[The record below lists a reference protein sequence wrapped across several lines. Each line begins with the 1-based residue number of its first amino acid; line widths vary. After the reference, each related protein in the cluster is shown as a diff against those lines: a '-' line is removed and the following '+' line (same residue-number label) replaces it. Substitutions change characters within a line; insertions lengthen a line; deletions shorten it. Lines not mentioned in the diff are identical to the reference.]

1 METGTLQRR
10 SEPYFSDLPQMC
22 LEMMEVAEEAFRAEN
37 FELAAEIYGSQ
48 LAELPHPDRG
58 LYLRRGE
65 ALARAG
71 RIAEALDS
79 YSTVGNICKLRA
91 EELRVLVES
100 LAQNLR
106 EKELPLLLA
115 EKKASPNGEA
125 GKYSTVNGELKA
137 DPLNATGS
145 KCSDSNPKRKD
156 CDWDGHFNEKGEEL
170 DLFSCRLCNR
180 LLVDPSTLQCGHT
193 FCKSCLERESI
204 LICRLCKFKVKKL
217 EGGPGRSSFKV
228 NVVLG
233 HFLEKWFE
241 KESKARRLSLE
252 GETLLGEQKYSSAL
266 EKCNQAIAV
275 GYSVQLHR
283 SGWQAVPS
291 QGGGRM
297 PRFLEPHRLKGKVP
311 AKQPAQ
317 NEPDDAKL
325 CPGTNAYKKYGQS
338 CRSWP
343 CRSPTLT
350 GGLPPML
357 RRSWRSALS
366 YASPEESLPDHST
379 AGCIRISTWTAAYPT
394 DPDHKIQR
402 SGPTCGCLLFGQGRS
417 ARYLK
422 AQVFVALGRA
432 EEALKEFLYCAAL
445 KPDWDSVKLEA
456 QKIMC
461 DVFFPTFE
469 NVHDS
474 LPASLRSSSF
484 TRLKPTIL
492 NSINSSPLAE
502 DGTSEGC
509 SVNSV
514 FKVNKTAPQ
523 DSGMFPSAK
532 CTTAPGLQFENS
544 KKSLESVLSSLP
556 GASLKRKYICDT
568 GSSQS
573 FEIPSKIP
581 KQDGETVPEKAETGR
596 ARRHV
601 PSELVDS
608 SDFECSLCMRLF
620 YEPVA
625 TPCGHT
631 FCLKCLE
638 RCLDHNSNCPLCK
651 ENLSEFLATRAYNKT
666 VLTEE
671 MTVRYL
677 TEELAERKKVYE
689 EEMKELSNLSK
700 DVPVFVCTMA
710 FPTIPCPL
718 HVFEPRYRLMIRRC
732 METGTKQF
740 GMCIADEL
748 KGFADFGCM
757 LEVRDVKFFPDG
769 RSVVDTIGVSR
780 FKVVS
785 HGQRDGYNTANI
797 EYLEDKKVEGQEYNE
812 LVSLHDAV
820 YDQAVAW
827 FTSLKEDMKT
837 QILSHFGPMPGKESD
852 PQSSPNG
859 PAWCWWLLAVLPL
872 ENRAQLAILS
882 MASLKDR
889 LIAIRRVLRFVTRK
903 RPR

>member
-115 EKKASPNGEA
+115 EN
-125 GKYSTVNGELKA
+125 
-137 DPLNATGS
+137 

-275 GYSVQLHR
+275 GLCDEWRRGSRFEHYIPFSNFINSHSFQDTSCCSL
-283 SGWQAVPS
+283 QVPLS
-291 QGGGRM
+291 
-297 PRFLEPHRLKGKVP
+297 
-311 AKQPAQ
+311 AQ
-317 NEPDDAKL
+317 
-325 CPGTNAYKKYGQS
+325 
-338 CRSWP
+338 
-343 CRSPTLT
+343 
-350 GGLPPML
+350 
-357 RRSWRSALS
+357 
-366 YASPEESLPDHST
+366 
-379 AGCIRISTWTAAYPT
+379 
-394 DPDHKIQR
+394 
-402 SGPTCGCLLFGQGRS
+402 